1 MNRNRKN
8 FWNPYLGVLIVFL
21 VFSYFVYQGHQKDTI
36 AQTVDNVTK
45 KIRIQQYAKT
55 YQDNVINLTDISER
69 QLIAN
74 QKQALEKNLKNE
86 IVGKLVFSSTEFIL
100 PVFRGANSDT
110 LSLGVASTYYPESEM
125 GKGNYILAGY
135 NVQIPSC
142 LLSDMTD
149 LSEGEEIDLIDAQY
163 KYQYEV
169 SKIGQISDY
178 SQVVQSKENNSFLS
192 LPKAGEK
199 PLLTLLDFQAN
210 NMKKCDVIQYELV
223 NVEKSINKGSESHS
237 RTCKKIDQ

>member
-21 VFSYFVYQGHQKDTI
+21 VFSCFVYQGHQKDTI

-45 KIRIQQYAKT
+45 TIRIQQYAKT
-55 YQDNVINLTDISER
+55 YQDNLINLTDISER
-69 QLIAN
+69 QLIVN
-74 QKQALEKNLKNE
+74 QKKALEKNLKNE
-86 IVGKLVFSSTEFIL
+86 IAGKLVFSSTGFIL

-135 NVQIPSC
+135 NVDAPSV
-142 LLSDMTD
+142 LLSDLRD
-149 LSEGEEIDLIDAQY
+149 LSEGEKIYLIDSTH
-163 KYQYEV
+163 KYQYEI

-178 SQVVQSKENNSFLS
+178 PQIVQSGETNSFLS
-192 LPKAGEK
+192 LPKADEK
-199 PLLTLLDFQAN
+199 PLLTLLGFQAN
-210 NMKKCDVIQYELV
+210 NMKKVDVIQCELV
-223 NVEKSINKGSESHS
+223 NIETINK
-237 RTCKKIDQ
+237 

>member
-36 AQTVDNVTK
+36 AQTVDNMTK
-45 KIRIQQYAKT
+45 TIRIQQYAKT
-55 YQDNVINLTDISER
+55 YQDNLINLTDISER
-69 QLIAN
+69 QLMVN
-74 QKQALEKNLKNE
+74 QKKALEKNLKNE
-86 IVGKLVFSSTEFIL
+86 IAGKLVFSSTGFIL

-110 LSLGVASTYYPESEM
+110 LSLGVASTYYPESKM

-135 NVQIPSC
+135 NVYIPSG

-149 LSEGEEIDLIDAQY
+149 LSEGEKIDLIDADY

-169 SKIGQISDY
+169 SKIGQISNY
-178 SQVVQSKENNSFLS
+178 SQIVHSKKKNSFLA
-192 LPKAGEK
+192 LPRADEK
-199 PLLTLLDFQAN
+199 PLLTLLGFQVN
-210 NMKKCDVIQYELV
+210 NMNKCDVIQCELV
-223 NVEKSINKGSESHS
+223 NAERINK
-237 RTCKKIDQ
+237 